1 MDSTTIFV
9 AVVVFIVINI
19 IGIAVTLAVV
29 LYQLNLLISGGA
41 LVVPPDTGPVDVME
55 QLAWKKQRDDTLASK
70 ARLSSAYRTGVMVLL
85 WLAFL
90 TAIEFVAASADTT
103 VLAQTPLLAAA
114 GIHDSPDLGDGIL
127 LASNDDLQIDVTANA
142 TISGMIW
149 GVEEGAGY

>member
-70 ARLSSAYRTGVMVLL
+70 AKLSSAYRTGVMVLL

-90 TAIEFVAASADTT
+90 TAIEFVANMIGAST
-103 VLAQTPLLAAA
+103 VAMFLIAFIKAA
-114 GIHDSPDLGDGIL
+114 IIL
-127 LASNDDLQIDVTANA
+127 QFFMHVSSLWL
-142 TISGMIW
+142 
-149 GVEEGAGY
+149 EGESH